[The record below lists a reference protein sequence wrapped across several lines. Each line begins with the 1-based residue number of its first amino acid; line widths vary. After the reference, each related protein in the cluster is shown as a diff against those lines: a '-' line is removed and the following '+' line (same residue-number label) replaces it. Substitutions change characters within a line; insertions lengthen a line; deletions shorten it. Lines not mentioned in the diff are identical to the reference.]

1 MADAECAS
9 WQMIEALDALVGR
22 VAVTNG
28 YFTDLGAE
36 PRVLDRTQQVDPARA
51 FVIILAETFETVD
64 DKSNH
69 RTLCSGVDVV
79 LEYVIPRAPGVSPEQ
94 LAHRGRADLVR
105 ALATD
110 LRGGPKGF
118 TSISITGSAITS
130 PEEPGSDL
138 VIAQV
143 TARAVLSE
151 SLLPA

>member
-9 WQMIEALDALVGR
+9 WQMIEAVSDLVGR
-22 VAVTNG
+22 ITVANQ
-28 YFTDLGAE
+28 YYTDLGVA
-36 PRVLDRTQQVDPARA
+36 PRVLDRTQQVDPDQA
-51 FVIILAETFETVD
+51 FVIILAETFETLD
-64 DKSNH
+64 EKSNH

-79 LEYVIPRAPGVSPEQ
+79 LEYVIPRAPNANAEQ

-110 LRGGPKGF
+110 LRGAPKGF
-118 TSISITGSAITS
+118 TSIQVTGSAITS

-151 SLLPA
+151 SLMPA